1 VTLSNSLFCHLLYD
15 HLHCTNRQF
24 RHVVRKDMSAVSRRS
39 RRTPLRKNVINEIS
53 RKGNVNHTT

>member
-1 VTLSNSLFCHLLYD
+1 
-15 HLHCTNRQF
+15 
-24 RHVVRKDMSAVSRRS
+24 MSAVSRRS